1 MRPSVY
7 IETSVIGYLAMRPS
21 AHVVTAANQQVT
33 REFWDDHRSRF
44 DLFVSLAV
52 VDECMAG
59 DAEAATERDVF
70 LQGIPV
76 LGVNDDVLSLA
87 QSLMTGIP
95 FPEKAD
101 VDAVHIAV
109 AAVNGLDYLVTWNC
123 KHIANPA
130 LRGTIEGVCR
140 SAGYVAP
147 VICTPPEL
155 IEVPDK

>member
-7 IETSVIGYLAMRPS
+7 VETSVIGYLAMRPS
-21 AHVVTAANQQVT
+21 AHLVTAANQQVT
-33 REFWDDHRSRF
+33 REFWDDHRRRF
-44 DLFVSLAV
+44 DLFVPLAV

-59 DAEAATERDVF
+59 DSAAAAAREVF

-76 LGVNDDVLSLA
+76 LGVNDDVLSLG

-95 FPEKAD
+95 LPQKAN

-130 LRGTIEGVCR
+130 WRGTIEAVCR

-147 VICTPPEL
+147 AICTPPEL
-155 IEVPDK
+155 IEVPDQ

>member
-21 AHVVTAANQQVT
+21 AHLVTAANQQVT
-33 REFWDDHRSRF
+33 REFWEDHRSRF

-59 DAEAATERDVF
+59 DAEAATQRDVL

-87 QSLMTGIP
+87 QALMTGIP
-95 FPEKAD
+95 LPEKAD
-101 VDAVHIAV
+101 VDGDCSNITGGLAAFAWRGPRYVERIALTRNYCLN
-109 AAVNGLDYLVTWNC
+109 APLPPLSFARAMREKT
-123 KHIANPA
+123 
-130 LRGTIEGVCR
+130 CR
-140 SAGYVAP
+140 SVQH
-147 VICTPPEL
+147 
-155 IEVPDK
+155 

>member
-1 MRPSVY
+1 MKPSVY
-7 IETSVIGYLAMRPS
+7 VETSVIGYLAMRSS
-21 AHVVTAANQQVT
+21 AHLVTAANQRVT
-33 REFWDDHRSRF
+33 REFWDEHRRRF
-44 DLFVSLAV
+44 DLFISLAV

-59 DAEAATERDVF
+59 DIEAATERDVF
-70 LQGIPV
+70 LQVIPV
-76 LGVNDDVLSLA
+76 LRVNDDVLALA
-87 QSLMTGIP
+87 QSLLIGIP
-95 FPEKAD
+95 LPEKAEI
-101 VDAVHIAV
+101 DAIHIAV

-130 LRGTIEGVCR
+130 LRGTIEMVCR

>member
-1 MRPSVY
+1 MKPSVY
-7 IETSVIGYLAMRPS
+7 VETSVIGHLAMRPS
-21 AHVVTAANQQVT
+21 AHLVTAANQQIT
-33 REFWDDHRSRF
+33 REFWNDHRSRF

-52 VDECMAG
+52 VDECLAG
-59 DAEAATERDVF
+59 DAEAAAERQVF

-87 QSLMTGIP
+87 RSLMGGIP
-95 FPEKAD
+95 LPDKAS

-109 AAVNGLDYLVTWNC
+109 AAVNGVDYLVTWNC

-130 LRGTIEGVCR
+130 LRGIIESVCR
-140 SAGYVAP
+140 GAGYDAP

-155 IEVPDK
+155 VEVPDQ

>member
-1 MRPSVY
+1 MKPSVY
-7 IETSVIGYLAMRPS
+7 VETSVIGHLATRPS
-21 AHVVTAANQQVT
+21 AHLVTAANQQVT
-33 REFWDDHRSRF
+33 RELWDDHRLRF

-59 DAEAATERDVF
+59 DAEAAAEREVF

-87 QSLMTGIP
+87 QSLKAGIP
-95 FPEKAD
+95 LPEKAA

-109 AAVNGLDYLVTWNC
+109 AAVHGVDYLVTWNC
-123 KHIANPA
+123 KHLANPA
-130 LRGTIEGVCR
+130 LRGIIEAVCGA
-140 SAGYVAP
+140 AGYDAP

-155 IEVPDK
+155 IEVPSQ